1 MRPFEYA
8 SPTSLRRAVALLA
21 EAPERTAL
29 LAGGTDVLALM
40 KDDVV
45 PAERV
50 VSVKGVAELHGV
62 RAAADGGLRVG
73 GAVTLAELAAHPEL
87 VRRFPTLARAAGY
100 AAGPQIRNLGTIG
113 GNLCQRPRCWYF
125 RLGYGVAPTKNGES
139 MIRAGDNR
147 YHAILGNDGDAL
159 FVSPSTLA
167 PILAALGARLEI
179 VGPGGE
185 REVPVAAFYRTPAS
199 NEEREH
205 DLAPDEIVS
214 ALVLPAAAG
223 DGGWRTASYE
233 VRPGKS
239 LDWSLA
245 TAAVALRMEG
255 DRVASEDGARIVLG
269 QVAPTPWRASG
280 AQEALAGRSLDE
292 DTIAGAAE
300 AAVAGATPLSMNRYK
315 IQLARVAVR
324 RALER
329 AARGG

>member
-1 MRPFEYA
+1 VRAFEYA
-8 SPTSLRRAVALLA
+8 SPTGLRQAVALLA

-29 LAGGTDVLALM
+29 LAGGTDLLALM

-50 VSVKGVAELHGV
+50 VSLKGVEELHGV
-62 RAAADGGLRVG
+62 RASDDGGLRIG
-73 GAVTLAELAAHPEL
+73 GAVTLADLAAHPE
-87 VRRFPTLARAAGY
+87 VSRRYPALARAAGY
-100 AAGPQIRNLGTIG
+100 AAGPQIRHLGTIG

-125 RLGYGVAPTKNGES
+125 RLGYGIAPTKNGES

-147 YHAILGNDGDAL
+147 HHAILGNDGNTL

-179 VGPGGE
+179 AGSGGA
-185 REVPVAAFYRTPAS
+185 REVAVADLYRTPAS
-199 NEEREH
+199 NQEREH
-205 DLAPDEIVS
+205 DLAPGEIVS
-214 ALVLPAAAG
+214 ALVLPASAG

-245 TAAVALRMEG
+245 TAAVALRRDG
-255 DRVASEDGARIVLG
+255 DGVGEARIVLG
-269 QVAPTPWRASG
+269 QVAPTPWRARG
-280 AQEALAGRSLDE
+280 AEEALAGRRLDE
-292 DTIAGAAE
+292 DAIAEAAE
-300 AAVAGATPLSMNRYK
+300 AAVAGAKPLSMNRYK

-324 RALER
+324 RALAR
-329 AARGG
+329 VARGG